1 MAVKFKQSSTFIIF
15 SRPFHE
21 TANRKVLF
29 WNEDPKKDLVFKA
42 EIQISNPKGQ
52 EYTIIPSTGRVE
64 PNKSIRLTLTRHAM
78 TEDPGPCTDLFKLK
92 SCLVA
97 PTTKIKDLD
106 SYWEGKR
113 KSSSEVHVQRLRLTW
128 LQDPNSEAGN
138 AVKVKPES
146 AIIIPTNARIHAIPS
161 GGFEIHNPRSNV
173 ILYRFG
179 FTFTGRTQGMVRP
192 SDTREFQVRCRAG
205 TFLTP
210 LDKLV
215 ILTAELPSGV
225 DVSQLTQGIKPIS
238 DVWLHEKNL
247 GVTHH
252 TLRVVKGQVQKE
264 SRIEDE
270 EAELLMDCSEEEEL
284 GELDIHDDN
293 IDFSLT
299 RDSQN
304 EGMIMTLYRAGYK
317 ILPNN

>member
-1 MAVKFKQSSTFIIF
+1 MAVKFKQSTTFIIF
-15 SRPFHE
+15 SRPFNE

-42 EIQISNPKGQ
+42 EVEIPNPKGQ
-52 EYTIIPSTGRVE
+52 EYSITPSTGRVE

-92 SCLVA
+92 TCLVT

-113 KSSSEVHVQRLRLTW
+113 KSSSEVHVQYLRLTW

-138 AVKVKPES
+138 AVNVKPES
-146 AIIIPTNARIHAIPS
+146 TIIIPANAQIHAIPS
-161 GGFEIHNPRSNV
+161 GGFEIHNPRSNWV
-173 ILYRFG
+173 LYRLVVTNKG
-179 FTFTGRTQGMVRP
+179 FTFTDPTEGLVRP
-192 SDTREFQVRCRAG
+192 SETREFQVRCRAG
-205 TFLTP
+205 TYLRP

-215 ILTAELPSGV
+215 ILTAELPSSV
-225 DVSQLTQGIKPIS
+225 EVSQLKRVS
-238 DVWLHEKNL
+238 DIWLHERNL
-247 GVTHH
+247 GVNHH
-252 TLRVVKGQVQKE
+252 TLRVVEGQVRKE

-284 GELDIHDDN
+284 GELDIHDDDIN
-293 IDFSLT
+293 VKRSSWLAKAISRF
-299 RDSQN
+299 R
-304 EGMIMTLYRAGYK
+304 
-317 ILPNN
+317 